1 VIKKFIYF
9 LAFIILIGL
18 GGAGWYFS
26 GLIYSVGLNPE
37 FTDSG
42 NVGTAEDRV
51 KIHSINSSTITFNIE
66 EEQWGYLYENG
77 LYGIIGQN
85 GEAVAGKILSINEN
99 LVTRELIQINGTLVE
114 GDLIRDTALIVK
126 NEDTNK
132 YKILGSSSWSG
143 QVSEGVYTPKSVAD
157 LYFKTVTY
165 TSELGDFPAYL
176 TDDGDKGI
184 VIFVHGFRGDY
195 KREVFAMVRSA
206 EFAEN
211 GYRSMIISYRNDRG
225 LPQDP
230 SGIFQY
236 GVTEWK
242 DLDSAIEKARTL
254 TDNIVLFCISGG
266 GGPCSSWLGS
276 AENQNQVSGVIYEAP
291 VISFWESVEI
301 NGESRFPWVPSSL
314 FSYFKIFTEI
324 RYGVDFDSMDF
335 RYDLIESQIP
345 ALLFHG
351 DDDEWVPVSMSDFI
365 ASNRDYKY
373 TYKRYENVGHVTAW
387 NADPEDYQTTIKE
400 FLNSLD

>member
-1 VIKKFIYF
+1 MCIR
-9 LAFIILIGL
+9 
-18 GGAGWYFS
+18 
-26 GLIYSVGLNPE
+26 
-37 FTDSG
+37 DS
-42 NVGTAEDRV
+42 
-51 KIHSINSSTITFNIE
+51 
-66 EEQWGYLYENG
+66 
-77 LYGIIGQN
+77 
-85 GEAVAGKILSINEN
+85 
-99 LVTRELIQINGTLVE
+99 
-114 GDLIRDTALIVK
+114 RDTALIVK

-157 LYFKTVTY
+157 LDFETVTY

-176 TDDGDKGI
+176 TNDGDKGI

-195 KREVFAMVRSA
+195 KREVFAMVRGA

-266 GGPCSSWLGS
+266 GGPCSSWLGN

-387 NADPEDYQTTIKE
+387 NADPEDYRTTIKE
-400 FLNSLD
+400 FLNSLDLSLIHI

>member
-1 VIKKFIYF
+1 MIKKFIYL

-85 GEAVAGKILSINEN
+85 GEAVAGKILSTNEN

-157 LYFKTVTY
+157 LDFETVTY

-176 TDDGDKGI
+176 TNDGDKGI

-195 KREVFAMVRSA
+195 KREVFAMVRGA

-266 GGPCSSWLGS
+266 GGPCSSWLGN

-351 DDDEWVPVSMSDFI
+351 DDDEWVPVEMSDFV
-365 ASNRDYKY
+365 AKNRDKNF
-373 TYKRYENVGHVTAW
+373 TYIRYENVGHVTSW
-387 NADPEDYQTTIKE
+387 NADPDNYVYQLSL
-400 FLNSLD
+400 FLEGLD